1 MCATLFAPKNTLI
14 TKSMTTSATR
24 SAQMEVRVIA
34 LTIYIPAIHNVRKNI
49 LSRKIMIRPAIW
61 PLITSITQKQIKLLF
76 TSRVRKMLST
86 TFSTQAGI
94 TNMDTGHTTGMR
106 AGTMLQITN
115 TKSTPVTRSVQIMR
129 LSTWNKI
136 ITV

>member
-24 SAQMEVRVIA
+24 SARMKVHVIA

-49 LSRKIMIRPAIW
+49 LSRKIMTMPVIW
-61 PLITSITQKQIKLLF
+61 PLITSITQKQIKLLL
-76 TSRVRKMLST
+76 TVHVRKRPSI
-86 TFSTQAGI
+86 TFSTQIGT

-115 TKSTPVTRSVQIMR
+115 TKSTPVTRSVQIVR
-129 LSTWNKI
+129 LFT
-136 ITV
+136 